1 MLKLIAACD
10 LSVCLLTYE
19 LFSDLHRH
27 LWMLFNSQ
35 TSKNRWIKYH
45 YLNFSFPLYFGCG
58 CFLLRDTRRRPHQ
71 PLCFVPRL
79 PPFQV
84 KPSWGLRDCTRSCTN
99 CNMTSRWWRKSPFW
113 WARCRACTRYA
124 SRSAPL
130 CSALPAAAEQ
140 PPRESRYHPAFIMR
154 GGRGVL
160 GEAVTAGRGVDVTIC
175 SDSLREIFL
184 TCISSHPP
192 KKLIFAIIFFSFF
205 FCYWLEY

>member
-1 MLKLIAACD
+1 MDKIP
-10 LSVCLLTYE
+10 LSQFFLPSVFRMW
-19 LFSDLHRH
+19 LFSPPRH
-27 LWMLFNSQ
+27 QEATSPASLFCSA
-35 TSKNRWIKYH
+35 
-45 YLNFSFPLYFGCG
+45 
-58 CFLLRDTRRRPHQ
+58 
-71 PLCFVPRL
+71 
-79 PPFQV
+79 PPSQV

-99 CNMTSRWWRKSPFW
+99 CNMTSRWWRESPFW

-124 SRSAPL
+124 SRSATL

-140 PPRESRYHPAFIMR
+140 PPRESRYHPAYIMK

-175 SDSLREIFL
+175 SDSLGEIIFL

-192 KKLIFAIIFFSFF
+192 KNLFLLSFFSF